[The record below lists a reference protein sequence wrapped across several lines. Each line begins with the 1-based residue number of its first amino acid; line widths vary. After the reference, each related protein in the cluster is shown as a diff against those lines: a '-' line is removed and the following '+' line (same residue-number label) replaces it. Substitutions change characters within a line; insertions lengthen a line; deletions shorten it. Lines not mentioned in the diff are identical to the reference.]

1 VRGHGARKQYIYYAG
16 GWQFT
21 QLILQSYKYV
31 PGSTVFAIITA
42 AATEAVI
49 PNGYDHLCQNK
60 NLVYSHKNM
69 PKFNILKFTSLS
81 STNQY
86 ALEHL
91 AELNDRA
98 VIVSEEQ
105 TGGRGRLDRRWLS
118 PPGQNIYCS
127 IVLKNLTDKPAL
139 LTILAALAAAETLRS
154 HAVPAGLKW
163 PNDVLVKDKKICG
176 ILAEANTQG
185 LVLGLGLNVNMPA
198 AMLAQIGQPATSLLA
213 ETARTFDRE
222 QLLNELLEKFFT
234 FYEHILARGFAY
246 IVKIWQNELHI
257 IGKEV
262 HIQTGQK
269 EFRGVVTGIGED
281 GALIVETAQGPE
293 KILAGDVHV
302 VG

>member
-1 VRGHGARKQYIYYAG
+1 
-16 GWQFT
+16 
-21 QLILQSYKYV
+21 
-31 PGSTVFAIITA
+31 
-42 AATEAVI
+42 
-49 PNGYDHLCQNK
+49 
-60 NLVYSHKNM
+60 M